1 VTGMSGRAEG
11 SAMYMERGV
20 VDVLRERLTDDK
32 PTVRGKALSSLG
44 DITVRRHNHTSE
56 RRATY
61 RRISSLLN

>member
-1 VTGMSGRAEG
+1 
-11 SAMYMERGV
+11 MYMERGV